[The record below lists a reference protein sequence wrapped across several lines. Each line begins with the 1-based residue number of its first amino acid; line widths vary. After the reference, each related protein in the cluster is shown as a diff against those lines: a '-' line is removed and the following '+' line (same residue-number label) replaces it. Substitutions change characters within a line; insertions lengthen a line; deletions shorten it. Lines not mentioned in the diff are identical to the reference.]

1 MYNYVNSVRLCICKQ
16 YLFVYNYVNSVCL
29 CICKQCLFVYNYVN
43 SVCLCICKQC
53 LFVLIVLI
61 VLFINFRLVQV
72 GSYLLYV
79 WMCGLLFPWQPMIY
93 LPAVIVL
100 VIPDHAVYRVF
111 GECSNSSIYQ
121 INYFIRLSIQHP
133 FIHYSIHP
141 FFHSSI
147 LPFIHFILHRIS
159 GIIFVIISFCGGFAL
174 RIYQWILLHRIK
186 GI

>member
-1 MYNYVNSVRLCICKQ
+1 M
-16 YLFVYNYVNSVCL
+16 FVCV
-29 CICKQCLFVYNYVN
+29 YVN

-79 WMCGLLFPWQPMIY
+79 WMCGLLFPWQLMIY
-93 LPAVIVL
+93 LPVVIVL
-100 VIPDHAVYRVF
+100 VIPDHAVYRAF
-111 GECSNSSIYQ
+111 GECSISSIHQ
-121 INYFIRLSIQHP
+121 INYFIHLSASIHPSTHPFIYAFIHP
-133 FIHYSIHP
+133 FIHSSIHHHPSIHP
-141 FFHSSI
+141 FFHSPPSI
-147 LPFIHFILHRIS
+147 HSSIHPFIHLFIHPFIPHRIS

>member
-121 INYFIRLSIQHP
+121 LFYSLVNSA
-133 FIHYSIHP
+133 SIHP
-141 FFHSSI
+141 LFHSSI
-147 LPFIHFILHRIS
+147 LPFLHSSIHPFHTS
-159 GIIFVIISFCGGFAL
+159 
-174 RIYQWILLHRIK
+174 QD
-186 GI
+186 